1 MYIHVDNT
9 DLADVILNRELSKL
23 QRGEINNV
31 IYSDFD
37 EQFQGIALIVI
48 LLLIL
53 ESLILER
60 KK

>member
-1 MYIHVDNT
+1 VYIHVDNT

-48 LLLIL
+48 LLLL
-53 ESLILER
+53 LDSLILEG